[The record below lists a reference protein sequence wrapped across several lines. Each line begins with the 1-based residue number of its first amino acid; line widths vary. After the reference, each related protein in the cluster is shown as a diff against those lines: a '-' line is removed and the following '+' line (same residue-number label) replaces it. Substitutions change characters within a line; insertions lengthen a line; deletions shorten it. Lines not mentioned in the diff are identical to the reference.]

1 MFEQHQLKLHWK
13 NYCKTLQEEGKHN
26 LHSILNEKVAELK
39 NDFVLELFLDNKM
52 QEEVVVDDK
61 NKLLQYLQRNL
72 KNDKIK
78 LILTIKKIETL
89 EAKAYTSEDKFVK
102 MAEKNS
108 ALLKLKDE
116 FGLEI
121 NY

>member
-1 MFEQHQLKLHWK
+1 M
-13 NYCKTLQEEGKHN
+13 
-26 LHSILNEKVAELK
+26 
-39 NDFVLELFLDNKM
+39 
-52 QEEVVVDDK
+52 
-61 NKLLQYLQRNL
+61 QYLQRNL

>member
-1 MFEQHQLKLHWK
+1 M
-13 NYCKTLQEEGKHN
+13 
-26 LHSILNEKVAELK
+26 
-39 NDFVLELFLDNKM
+39 
-52 QEEVVVDDK
+52 
-61 NKLLQYLQRNL
+61 QRNL